1 MNMFPSRR
9 PSLSDSDALARSALQ
24 HHFDS
29 LEQQHEAASLGMWV
43 FLVTEI
49 MFFGGIITAYVVY
62 RSFYP
67 AAFADASSHLD
78 ITLGG
83 VNTAVLICSSLTMAL
98 AVHGSQVGNRKALI
112 RFLFL
117 TALLGLAF
125 LGIKGLEYAD
135 KFKHHLVPG
144 SGFSYPGTD
153 AGQVQLFFSVYFA
166 MTGLHA
172 LHMIIGVGVLAV
184 LLVKACRGAYTP
196 AYHTPVE
203 DVGAVL
209 AFRRYCVDLFVSV
222 ALSDWAPPLRSRWAF
237 RAPSGWLRIQP

>member
-1 MNMFPSRR
+1 MNMFPSGR
-9 PSLSDSDALARSALQ
+9 PSLSDRDAVARTALQ

-29 LEQQHEAASLGMWV
+29 LEQQHEASSLGMWV

-49 MFFGGIITAYVVY
+49 MFFGALFTAYVVY
-62 RSFYP
+62 RTFYP

-98 AVHGSQVGNRKALI
+98 AVRGAQVGNRKELI
-112 RFLFL
+112 IFLIL
-117 TALLGLAF
+117 TSLLGLAF
-125 LGIKGLEYAD
+125 LGIKSVEYAD

-144 SGFSYPGTD
+144 SGFSYPSTD
-153 AGQVQLFFSVYFA
+153 ARQVQLFFSVYFA

-172 LHMIIGVGVLAV
+172 LHMIIGIGVLAV

-196 AYHTPVE
+196 EYHTPVE
-203 DVGAVL
+203 MSGL
-209 AFRRYCVDLFVSV
+209 YWHFVDIVWIFLF
-222 ALSDWAPPLRSRWAF
+222 PLLYLIGRHH
-237 RAPSGWLRIQP
+237 